1 MGRRRVLTLTLVLAL
16 AAGAVAATGL
26 VPAAAAPT
34 RAGAAPHPTRIVSLS
49 PTATEM
55 LFAIGAGRQVV
66 AVDSFS
72 DYPSRA
78 PRTGLSGNSPNAEA
92 IAGYRPDLVLLP
104 DNTVADQLHELGIT
118 SLVLPPAN
126 TLADTYHQITQLGVA
141 TGHASGAG
149 ALSASMRSQL
159 AAIAAQVPARRVR
172 PAVYWELDDTF
183 YSADSSSFI
192 GQLLNKAGLRNIA
205 DQAAG
210 ASSGY
215 PQLSAEYV
223 VQANPAVIFLA
234 DTLCCGQSPATLA
247 ARPGFS
253 KVAAVVHHHVVGL
266 NDDVASRWGPRV
278 VHLFQEIVNTTKQ
291 L

>member
-1 MGRRRVLTLTLVLAL
+1 MGRKRVWTFAIVLAL
-16 AAGAVAATGL
+16 ATGAAAGTGVGPATAAT
-26 VPAAAAPT
+26 T
-34 RAGAAPHPTRIVSLS
+34 RAVAAPHPTRIVSIS

-55 LFAIGAGRQVV
+55 LYAIGAGRQVV

-78 PRTGLSGNSPNAEA
+78 PRTSLSGDSPNTEA
-92 IAGYRPDLVLLP
+92 IAAYRPDLVLLP
-104 DNTVADQLHELGIT
+104 DNTVSDQLSALGIAN
-118 SLVLPPAN
+118 LVLPPAN
-126 TLADTYHQITQLGVA
+126 TLADTYHQMLQIGVA
-141 TGHASGAG
+141 TGHGAAARALNASI
-149 ALSASMRSQL
+149 RTQL
-159 AAIAAQVPARRVR
+159 ASIAAQVPQRRVR

-183 YSADSSSFI
+183 FSADSSSFI
-192 GQLLNKAGLRNIA
+192 GQLLRQAGLRNIA
-205 DQAAG
+205 DKASG
-210 ASSGY
+210 GSSGY

-234 DTLCCGQSPATLA
+234 DTLCCGQTPATLA

-253 KVAAVVHHHVVGL
+253 HVAAVAHHHVVPL

-278 VHLFQEIVNTTKQ
+278 VQLFQEIVNATKQ

>member
-1 MGRRRVLTLTLVLAL
+1 M
-16 AAGAVAATGL
+16 VAAKE
-26 VPAAAAPT
+26 
-34 RAGAAPHPTRIVSLS
+34 PTRIVSIS

-55 LFAIGAGRQVV
+55 LYAIGAGRQVV

-78 PRTGLSGNSPNAEA
+78 PRTSLSGDSPNTEA
-92 IAGYRPDLVLLP
+92 IAAYRPDLVLLP
-104 DNTVADQLHELGIT
+104 DNTVSDQLSALGIA

-126 TLADTYHQITQLGVA
+126 TLADSYHQILQIGAA
-141 TGHASGAG
+141 TGRTAAARALNASI
-149 ALSASMRSQL
+149 RSQL
-159 AAIAAQVPARRVR
+159 ATIAAQVPKRAVR

-183 YSADSSSFI
+183 FSADSSTFI
-192 GQLLNKAGLRNIA
+192 GQLLRQAGLRNIA
-205 DQAAG
+205 DQASG

-234 DTLCCGQSPATLA
+234 DTLCCGQTPATVA
-247 ARPGFS
+247 GRPGFS
-253 KVAAVVHHHVVGL
+253 HVAAVVHHHVIPL

-278 VHLFQEIVNTTKQ
+278 VQLFQEIVNATKQ
-291 L
+291 P

>member
-1 MGRRRVLTLTLVLAL
+1 MGRQRVWTFAIVLAL
-16 AAGAVAATGL
+16 AAGAAVGSG
-26 VPAAAAPT
+26 VGPAAAAT
-34 RAGAAPHPTRIVSLS
+34 RAAAKHPTRIVSVS

-55 LFAIGAGRQVV
+55 LYAIGAGRQVV

-78 PRTGLSGNSPNAEA
+78 PRTSLSGDSPNTEA
-92 IAGYRPDLVLLP
+92 IAAYRPDLVLLP
-104 DNTVADQLHELGIT
+104 DNTVSDQLSALGIAN
-118 SLVLPPAN
+118 LVLPPAN
-126 TLADTYHQITQLGVA
+126 TLADEYHQILQIGAA
-141 TGHASGAG
+141 TGHGVAAA
-149 ALSASMRSQL
+149 ALNARIRTQL
-159 AAIAAQVPARRVR
+159 ASIAAQVPKRRVR

-183 YSADSSSFI
+183 FSADSSSFI
-192 GQLLNKAGLRNIA
+192 GQLLRQAGLRNIA
-205 DQAAG
+205 DKASG
-210 ASSGY
+210 GSSGY

-234 DTLCCGQSPATLA
+234 DTICCGQTPATVA

-253 KVAAVVHHHVVGL
+253 HVAAVAHHDVVPL

-278 VHLFQEIVNTTKQ
+278 VQLFQQIVNATKQ

>member
-1 MGRRRVLTLTLVLAL
+1 MGRRRVVTLALVLAL
-16 AAGAVAATGL
+16 AAGALAATGFG
-26 VPAAAAPT
+26 PAGAAPT
-34 RAGAAPHPTRIVSLS
+34 RADAAHQPTRIVSLS

-78 PRTGLSGNSPNAEA
+78 PRTSLSGDSPNPEA

-104 DNTVADQLHELGIT
+104 DNTVSDQLHQLGIAN
-118 SLVLPPAN
+118 LVLPPAN
-126 TLADTYHQITQLGVA
+126 TLADTYHQILQIGAA
-141 TGHASGAG
+141 TGHTAAARTLNASIQ
-149 ALSASMRSQL
+149 SQL
-159 AAIAAQVPARRVR
+159 ASIAAQVPRRRVR
-172 PAVYWELDDTF
+172 PTVYWELDDTF
-183 YSADSSSFI
+183 FSADSSSFI
-192 GQLLNKAGLRNIA
+192 GQLLKQAGLNNIA
-205 DQAAG
+205 DKASG

-234 DTLCCGQSPATLA
+234 DTLCCGQSVSTVA

-253 KVAAVVHHHVVGL
+253 HVAAVVHHHVIPL
-266 NDDVASRWGPRV
+266 NDDLASRWGPRV
-278 VHLFQEIVNTTKQ
+278 VQLFQAIVNATKQ

>member
-1 MGRRRVLTLTLVLAL
+1 MRRRRVFTVAMVLAL
-16 AAGAVAATGL
+16 AAGAATASGSWASPATSRVAT
-26 VPAAAAPT
+26 AA
-34 RAGAAPHPTRIVSLS
+34 HPTRIVSLS

-55 LFAIGAGRQVV
+55 LYAIGAGPQVV

-78 PRTGLSGNSPNAEA
+78 PRTGLSGDSPNAEA

-126 TLADTYHQITQLGVA
+126 TLTDMYHQITQLGVA
-141 TGHASGAG
+141 TGHVAG
-149 ALSASMRSQL
+149 ARALSTSMQSQL
-159 AAIAAQVPARRVR
+159 AAIAAQVPAHRAR

-234 DTLCCGQSPATLA
+234 DTLCCGQSPKTLA

-253 KVAAVVHHHVVGL
+253 TVAAVVHHHVIGL

-278 VHLFQEIVNTTKQ
+278 VQLFQEIVNATKQ

>member
-1 MGRRRVLTLTLVLAL
+1 MRRRRVFTVAMVLAL
-16 AAGAVAATGL
+16 AAGTATASGSWASPSAPSRVAT
-26 VPAAAAPT
+26 AA
-34 RAGAAPHPTRIVSLS
+34 HPTRIVSLS
-49 PTATEM
+49 PTATET
-55 LFAIGAGRQVV
+55 LYAIGAGRQVV

-78 PRTGLSGNSPNAEA
+78 PRTGLSGDAPNAEA
-92 IAGYRPDLVLLP
+92 IAGFRPDLVVLS
-104 DNTVADQLHELGIT
+104 DNTVADQLHQLGIA
-118 SLVLPPAN
+118 SLVLPPAD
-126 TLADTYHQITQLGVA
+126 TLAGTYHQVTQLGVA
-141 TGHASGAG
+141 TGHVAG
-149 ALSASMRSQL
+149 ARALNATMQSQI
-159 AAIAAQVPARRVR
+159 AGIAAQVPQRRVR

-205 DQAAG
+205 DKAAG

-253 KVAAVVHHHVVGL
+253 NVAAVVHHHVIGL

-278 VHLFQEIVNTTKQ
+278 VQLFQQIVNATKQ